1 MFQNLDLPEVSP
13 DKIKIFHNKIDK
25 DNNCF
30 TECVTN
36 QKLKD
41 LQNNYHQQALKI
53 LEELYPEK

>member
-1 MFQNLDLPEVSP
+1 MKIKVIDNFLNEKDFKMFQNLDLPEVSP

-36 QKLKD
+36 QKF
-41 LQNNYHQQALKI
+41 QF
-53 LEELYPEK
+53 